1 MSLPWE
7 KDVKPAKPTML
18 DADVVAVCSELSK
31 NENTKG
37 VVWSVIPIVPKLV
50 QPQWDAIKMRLS
62 ATAFAKALEMRE
74 YAYSIGFR

>member
-7 KDVKPAKPTML
+7 KDKKPAKPTMP
-18 DADVVAVCSELSK
+18 DADVVAVCSELSIY
-31 NENTKG
+31 EDTK
-37 VVWSVIPIVPKLV
+37 VIWSVIPIVTKLG
-50 QPQWDAIKMRLS
+50 QSQWDAIKMRLS

>member
-7 KDVKPAKPTML
+7 KDKKPAKPTMP
-18 DADVVAVCSELSK
+18 DADVVAVCSELSIY
-31 NENTKG
+31 EDTK
-37 VVWSVIPIVPKLV
+37 VIWSVIPIVTKLG
-50 QPQWDAIKMRLS
+50 QTQWDAIKMRLS

>member
-7 KDVKPAKPTML
+7 KDKKPAKPTMP
-18 DADVVAVCSELSK
+18 DADVVAVCSELSIY
-31 NENTKG
+31 EDTK
-37 VVWSVIPIVPKLV
+37 VVWSVIPIVTKLG
-50 QPQWDAIKMRLS
+50 QTQWDTIKMRLS